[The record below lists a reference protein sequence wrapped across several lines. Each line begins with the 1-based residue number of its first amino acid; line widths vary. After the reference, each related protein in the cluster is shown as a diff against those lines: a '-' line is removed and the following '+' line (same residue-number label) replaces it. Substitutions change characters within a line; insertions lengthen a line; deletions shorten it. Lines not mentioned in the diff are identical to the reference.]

1 VLDERLNIVEEDSFV
16 PDRNMH
22 FLASSDLPYEAP
34 QSSSSISL
42 FEYGSN
48 VLQAVEIR
56 VVAFMPNLKN
66 MLKKEEEERSNA
78 CAGWP

>member
-1 VLDERLNIVEEDSFV
+1 
-16 PDRNMH
+16 MH

-48 VLQAVEIR
+48 VLHAVEIR

-66 MLKKEEEERSNA
+66 MLKKEEEERIERLRWVALNPA
-78 CAGWP
+78 VPNFP

>member
-1 VLDERLNIVEEDSFV
+1 
-16 PDRNMH
+16 MH

-66 MLKKEEEERSNA
+66 MLKKEEEERIERLRWVALNPA
-78 CAGWP
+78 VPNFP

>member
-1 VLDERLNIVEEDSFV
+1 
-16 PDRNMH
+16 MH

-42 FEYGSN
+42 FEYGGN

-66 MLKKEEEERSNA
+66 MLKKEEEERIERLRWVALNPA
-78 CAGWP
+78 VPNFP

>member
-1 VLDERLNIVEEDSFV
+1 
-16 PDRNMH
+16 MH

-56 VVAFMPNLKN
+56 VVAFIPNLKN
-66 MLKKEEEERSNA
+66 MLKKEEEERIERLRWVALNPA
-78 CAGWP
+78 VPNFP

>member
-1 VLDERLNIVEEDSFV
+1 
-16 PDRNMH
+16 MH

-56 VVAFMPNLKN
+56 VVAFIPNLKN
-66 MLKKEEEERSNA
+66 MLKKGKEERIERLRLVALNPA
-78 CAGWP
+78 VPNFP

>member
-1 VLDERLNIVEEDSFV
+1 
-16 PDRNMH
+16 MH
-22 FLASSDLPYEAP
+22 LLASSDLPYEAP

-66 MLKKEEEERSNA
+66 MLKKEEEERIERLRWVALNPA
-78 CAGWP
+78 VPNFP

>member
-1 VLDERLNIVEEDSFV
+1 
-16 PDRNMH
+16 MK
-22 FLASSDLPYEAP
+22 AP
-34 QSSSSISL
+34 QSLSSISL

-66 MLKKEEEERSNA
+66 MLKKEEEERIERLRWVALNPA
-78 CAGWP
+78 VPNFP